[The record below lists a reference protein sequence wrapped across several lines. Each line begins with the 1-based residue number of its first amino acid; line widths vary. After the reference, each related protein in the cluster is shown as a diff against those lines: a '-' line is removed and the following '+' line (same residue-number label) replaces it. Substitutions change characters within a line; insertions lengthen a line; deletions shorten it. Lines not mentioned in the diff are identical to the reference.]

1 MVFIKTVPLYSKDS
15 QEYAI
20 WRMLD
25 SPEARSHPDNHTVP
39 VREILYFRPDFTT
52 LGVASEPTDT
62 RLFVV
67 MDRFDKVT
75 ALDDIPITKSCYPFV
90 RTTGEL
96 CHFFLQI
103 AQAVRYM
110 HDLGVAHQDIMDK
123 NLLLD
128 RTSTVDRCYATDFQ
142 FSLYFPK
149 PWTTAPRILVDA
161 EAPEAFRPKKPYDPF
176 PVDIFCVGTIY
187 ITMVKALQI
196 AGWTSLDKLEY
207 LAESMREND
216 PQQRPTI
223 HVIEENLQKL
233 IETLPEQ

>member
-1 MVFIKTVPLYSKDS
+1 MVPWLIVEPFLLRHGYRLMRRGDDPNYLGKERDKLWLVGHERAKFWVSLSSSLLGVLNSSCFHSPHTYPAYDPSGKMVFIKTVPLYSKDS

-103 AQAVRYM
+103 AQVGASY
-110 HDLGVAHQDIMDK
+110 HDA
-123 NLLLD
+123 N
-128 RTSTVDRCYATDFQ
+128 
-142 FSLYFPK
+142 
-149 PWTTAPRILVDA
+149 TANPGI
-161 EAPEAFRPKKPYDPF
+161 
-176 PVDIFCVGTIY
+176 
-187 ITMVKALQI
+187 
-196 AGWTSLDKLEY
+196 
-207 LAESMREND
+207 
-216 PQQRPTI
+216 
-223 HVIEENLQKL
+223 
-233 IETLPEQ
+233 

>member
-52 LGVASEPTDT
+52 VGVASEPTDT

-75 ALDDIPITKSCYPFV
+75 ALDDIPITKSCYPF
-90 RTTGEL
+90 
-96 CHFFLQI
+96 
-103 AQAVRYM
+103 
-110 HDLGVAHQDIMDK
+110 DIMDK

-128 RTSTVDRCYATDFQ
+128 RTSTVDRCYAIDFQ

-176 PVDIFCVGTIY
+176 PVDVFCVGTIY

-223 HVIEENLQKL
+223 HVVEENLLKL
-233 IETLPEQ
+233 IETLSSARALKTHAVEG